1 MRCAHCSFDNVPGV
15 TTCQVCANPL
25 AGQAC
30 SRCGFHNPPDYR
42 FCGGCG
48 QSLEEAE
55 PEPKRRVTETL
66 RRVAPPPVQGAE
78 PGPETKRAGR
88 SEPPPPIL
96 LVGFGAI
103 LALASVAFPWYLF
116 GDSEGSAEQ
125 SLAQIL
131 ESGWEWFP
139 GVPLALIA
147 ICTLSTTFI
156 AILGDAQVS
165 VVRLSARTRPA
176 LAVALG
182 IVTLFSATWLWLGYQ
197 SPESE
202 NISTSVAPATGA
214 MLAAVGAIVLIG
226 TGLWMYQALRSRS
239 DKPDAE

>member
-1 MRCAHCSFDNVPGV
+1 M
-15 TTCQVCANPL
+15 
-25 AGQAC
+25 
-30 SRCGFHNPPDYR
+30 RCGFHNPPDYK

-48 QSLEEAE
+48 QPLEEAE
-55 PEPKRRVTETL
+55 PEPKRGVTDTLKRV
-66 RRVAPPPVQGAE
+66 VPPPVQAVE
-78 PGPETKRAGR
+78 PETDSNKAAP

-116 GDSEGSAEQ
+116 GDNEGSAEQ
-125 SLAQIL
+125 SLSQIL

-147 ICTLSTTFI
+147 ICTLSTTLI
-156 AILGDAQVS
+156 AIVGDARVS
-165 VVRLSARTRPA
+165 FVRLTSRTRPA
-176 LAVALG
+176 AAVALG
-182 IVTLFSATWLWLGYQ
+182 IVTLFSATWLWLGYR

-202 NISTSVAPATGA
+202 NISTAVAPATGA

-226 TGLWMYQALRSRS
+226 TGLWMYQTLRPRN
-239 DKPDAE
+239 DEPDAE